1 MQENVAP
8 EKHKGSPDYFPEF
21 ALLFVVIS
29 NWNISL
35 ENLPFKGHLHQFSP
49 LLLSCILVLY
59 VMFLI
64 GVIIMD
70 NVWHYAI

>member
-29 NWNISL
+29 DWNISL
-35 ENLPFKGHLHQFSP
+35 KTCPLKGHLHQFFP
-49 LLLSCILVLY
+49 LLLCSLLGCCLDSDINA
-59 VMFLI
+59 
-64 GVIIMD
+64 
-70 NVWHYAI
+70 NVCVH

>member
-29 NWNISL
+29 DRNISL
-35 ENLPFKGHLHQFSP
+35 ENLPFKSNADQLR
-49 LLLSCILVLY
+49 
-59 VMFLI
+59 I
-64 GVIIMD
+64 G
-70 NVWHYAI
+70 

>member
-29 NWNISL
+29 DWNISL
-35 ENLPFKGHLHQFSP
+35 ENLLSKRVFTPIFPTVTLQFTR
-49 LLLSCILVLY
+49 LLS
-59 VMFLI
+59 
-64 GVIIMD
+64 G
-70 NVWHYAI
+70 

>member
-35 ENLPFKGHLHQFSP
+35 ENLPFKRAFTP
-49 LLLSCILVLY
+49 IFPTIT
-59 VMFLI
+59 FLCFGI
-64 GVIIMD
+64 VYHVPDRCNYHG
-70 NVWHYAI
+70 

>member
-35 ENLPFKGHLHQFSP
+35 KTCPLKGHLHQFFP
-49 LLLSCILVLY
+49 TVTFLY
-59 VMFLI
+59 FGIVCHVPDRCNYH
-64 GVIIMD
+64 G
-70 NVWHYAI
+70 